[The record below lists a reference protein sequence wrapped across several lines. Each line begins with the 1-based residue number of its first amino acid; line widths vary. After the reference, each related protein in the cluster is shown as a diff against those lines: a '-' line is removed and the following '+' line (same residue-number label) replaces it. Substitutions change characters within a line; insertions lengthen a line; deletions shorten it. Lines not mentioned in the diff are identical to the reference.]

1 MSFPLILNNH
11 AMSYKEFSICIVEFC
26 FFIIALTL
34 DNLSC
39 ELSPAYLTSNK
50 NAFSSDIDGL
60 SSHIASI
67 KSYS

>member
-1 MSFPLILNNH
+1 
-11 AMSYKEFSICIVEFC
+11 MSYKEFSICIVEFC

-39 ELSPAYLTSNK
+39 ALSPAYLTSNK